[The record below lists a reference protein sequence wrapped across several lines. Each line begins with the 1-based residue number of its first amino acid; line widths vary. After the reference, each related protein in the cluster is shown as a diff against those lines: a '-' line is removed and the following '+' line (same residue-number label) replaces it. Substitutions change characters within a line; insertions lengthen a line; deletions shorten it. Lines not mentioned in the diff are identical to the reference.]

1 MNIKKVSE
9 LTGVLAD
16 TIRYYE
22 WIGLLPHITRNQS
35 GIRDFTEREFGILE
49 FVRCFR
55 KAGMSVESLIEYIN
69 LLVEGEGTEE
79 ARLALL
85 IEQRDELVSRIDELN
100 QARERL
106 DFKINNYQNMIKK
119 REKEL
124 FTESEEKWWKQ

>member
-9 LTGVLAD
+9 LTGVSAD

-22 WIGLLPHITRNQS
+22 RIGLLPHITRNQS
-35 GIRDFTEREFGILE
+35 GIRDFTEREIGILE

-100 QARERL
+100 KARERL

-124 FTESEEKWWKQ
+124 FTESEEK